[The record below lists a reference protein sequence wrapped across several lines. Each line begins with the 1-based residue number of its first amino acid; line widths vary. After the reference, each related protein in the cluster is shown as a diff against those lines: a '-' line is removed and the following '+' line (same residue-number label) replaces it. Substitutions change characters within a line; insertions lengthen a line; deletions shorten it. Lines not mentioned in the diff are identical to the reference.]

1 MEYKSFKDADLI
13 INRSSYLVK
22 NPKNNKNN
30 WKSVFGNNNPVH
42 LELGTGRG
50 DFIMNMAKA
59 NPQINFIGLE
69 ISDDQL
75 VKAVQKLDN
84 QKLTNLKL
92 IHADARDIDSIFGK
106 EITTIYLTF
115 SEPWPKAHDEKKR
128 FTHESYLR
136 LYDKIFKKNKH
147 IIMKTDNKGLFQYSL
162 ESLSQYWYVF
172 NRVSL
177 DLHNEE
183 KPVKNNIMTDWEKKC
198 VQDRKP
204 IYYVDASFNG

>member
-30 WKSVFGNNNPVH
+30 WKSVFGNNNPIH

-84 QKLTNLKL
+84 QKLTNLRL
-92 IHADARDIDSIFGK
+92 IHADARDIDNIFGK

-115 SEPWPKAHDEKKR
+115 SEPWPKKHDEKKR
-128 FTHESYLR
+128 FTHEGYLR
-136 LYDKIFKKNKH
+136 IYDKIFKKRSSFEKINF
-147 IIMKTDNKGLFQYSL
+147 IFNLFIPTNFKVIS
-162 ESLSQYWYVF
+162 
-172 NRVSL
+172 
-177 DLHNEE
+177 
-183 KPVKNNIMTDWEKKC
+183 C
-198 VQDRKP
+198 
-204 IYYVDASFNG
+204 